1 MNQGQLPLVM
11 GLGQLIKGP
20 GHPVAYHHLTAA
32 LGSQLL
38 KEFCVV
44 LELSEV
50 GSQGAT
56 RMGASGIHH
65 FNAYSDLALVLSLGL
80 LSKGTEHTKLSHC
93 LPGTH
98 RPSRVL

>member
-1 MNQGQLPLVM
+1 M
-11 GLGQLIKGP
+11 
-20 GHPVAYHHLTAA
+20 AYHHLTAS

-38 KEFCVV
+38 KAFYVV

-50 GSQGAT
+50 GSQRVT
-56 RMGASGIHH
+56 RVGASGIHH
-65 FNAYSDLALVLSLGL
+65 DKVYSNLALVLSLGL
-80 LSKGTEHTKLSHC
+80 LGKGTEHTKLSHC